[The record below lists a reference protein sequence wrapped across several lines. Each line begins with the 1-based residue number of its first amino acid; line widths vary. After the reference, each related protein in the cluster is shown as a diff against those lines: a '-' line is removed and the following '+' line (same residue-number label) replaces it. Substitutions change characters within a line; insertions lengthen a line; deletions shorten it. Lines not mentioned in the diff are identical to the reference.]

1 MKKKR
6 YLLAKELA
14 GTAPS
19 EILVFRAGTN
29 PSYSGP
35 IVFDAEAAAA
45 VMAAFEERG
54 IRLHFD
60 YAHARPHA
68 LESANPDPQYQKA
81 AGWFDLEVRD
91 SESGPELWAVRI
103 TWTPAAKKAIEDLEW
118 GYFSPWCDVEVATGR
133 VVEIRNIALTND
145 PAMLGIAPV
154 AAIAD
159 RRLEAG
165 LSFDVIVRAIDRA
178 LRVRMPE
185 EYPWVEAV
193 YDDSVVYE
201 VSGKLYRRGYV
212 LEGQEA
218 RLADDAHEVVR
229 TYAPLTQP
237 LAAAR
242 PLDQRSFR
250 APSATEDSA
259 KAEKGSS
266 LMERTALILALGL
279 KSDATDAEVTA
290 ALNAKLGVIQTLMT
304 LTNTQTLDRAVS
316 DVSVA
321 LQTTHRV
328 LAVTKA
334 ETPSEAIG
342 KLEGWSE
349 AAKKLEES
357 QAKIVELEKGAREA
371 RVNDL
376 ITKGISEKK
385 VTVAMEANL
394 RAIGIDDPD
403 RLKGLIDTLPVVLAS
418 KPSNID
424 ESAAAATASGKKWE
438 ELSHTQRVALKRTN
452 PELAKALKAEHLA
465 RTSV

>member
-1 MKKKR
+1 MKKKRR

-103 TWTPAAKKAIEDLEW
+103 MWTPAAKQAIEDLEW

-201 VSGKLYRRGYV
+201 VAGKLYRRGYV
-212 LEGQEA
+212 LDGQEA
-218 RLADDAHEVVR
+218 KLADDAQEVIR

-279 KSDATDAEVTA
+279 KSDATDAEVNA
-290 ALNAKLGVIQTLMT
+290 AINSAIHSTHSILA
-304 LTNTQTLDRAVS
+304 LTRANTV
-316 DVSVA
+316 
-321 LQTTHRV
+321 
-328 LAVTKA
+328 
-334 ETPSEAIG
+334 SEAIG

-394 RAIGIDDPD
+394 RAIGLDDPD

-418 KPSNID
+418 KPNHTD
-424 ESAAAATASGKKWE
+424 ESAAGATASGKKWE
-438 ELSHTQRVALKRTN
+438 ELSHTQRIVLKRTN
-452 PELAKALKAEHLA
+452 PQLAKALKAEHLA

>member
-68 LESANPDPQYQKA
+68 LESADPDPQHQKA

-201 VSGKLYRRGYV
+201 VAGKLYRRGYV

-218 RLADDAHEVVR
+218 KLADDAQEVIR

-279 KSDATDAEVTA
+279 KSDATDAEVNA
-290 ALNAKLGVIQTLMT
+290 AINSAIHATRSILS
-304 LTNTQTLDRAVS
+304 LTRANTV
-316 DVSVA
+316 
-321 LQTTHRV
+321 
-328 LAVTKA
+328 
-334 ETPSEAIG
+334 SEAIG

-357 QAKIVELEKGAREA
+357 QAKIVELEKGASEA

-376 ITKGISEKK
+376 ITRGISEKK

-394 RAIGIDDPD
+394 RAIGLDDPD

-418 KPSNID
+418 KPNHTD
-424 ESAAAATASGKKWE
+424 ESAAGATASGKKWE
-438 ELSHTQRVALKRTN
+438 ELSYTQRAVLKRTN